1 MLTYAGGND
10 VGPADRDVEERDDGG
25 VEERA
30 GTQLTCFTGTKVH
43 GTKVQIL
50 TRRTR
55 SHPSI
60 CIGSWIA
67 RSLSTRVSAATLH
80 T

>member
-1 MLTYAGGND
+1 
-10 VGPADRDVEERDDGG
+10 

-30 GTQLTCFTGTKVH
+30 GAQLTCFTGTKVH

-55 SHPSI
+55 SRPSI

-67 RSLSTRVSAATLH
+67 RNSSTRVSGATLH